1 MDIRVKYAGM
11 FHRKKATPGRFMM
24 RLRLP
29 NGIISS
35 DDMRYFSEVVR
46 PYGPEIGVVDITCR
60 MNIQLRSPPLEDAAD
75 ILKGLQARG
84 MTSIMS
90 GLDNLRNMVGS
101 PIAGLDEH
109 EIFDTRA
116 LSKQIDS
123 WYSGNGLGNPEYANM
138 PRKFN
143 IAISG
148 TRDDFSHTNINDI
161 GLQACPHAT
170 TGEIGFNVVLGG
182 YISIKRA
189 AEAIPMN
196 AWIPATDAFDLCKS
210 ILRIFRDEGFRGDRQ
225 KTRLMW
231 LIETKTVEV
240 FSEMV
245 ATEMAAIR
253 GVESYTFQPVQAHK
267 GAWEHGHRDVNGV
280 HPQKQE
286 GLSYIGVH
294 VPVGRLSADEC
305 IEIADLAEKYSASEI
320 RLTVE
325 QNVLFPN
332 VANERVAEFLKE
344 PIFTKEGSRL
354 QVNPGHIVGHVV
366 SCTGAQFCPLAMVE
380 TKLAIDSLT
389 RKLEEIVHVPK
400 PIRIHMTGCPNRYCR
415 SRKNLCSDDQLQTFP
430 STYSHNNF

>member
-1 MDIRVKYAGM
+1 MSFNILITT
-11 FHRKKATPGRFMM
+11 HNNSPSES
-24 RLRLP
+24 L
-29 NGIISS
+29 GI
-35 DDMRYFSEVVR
+35 DSE
-46 PYGPEIGVVDITCR
+46 
-60 MNIQLRSPPLEDAAD
+60 
-75 ILKGLQARG
+75 
-84 MTSIMS
+84 
-90 GLDNLRNMVGS
+90 
-101 PIAGLDEH
+101 

-116 LSKQIDS
+116 LAKQIDS

-161 GLQACPHAT
+161 GLQACPHET

-196 AWIPATDAFDLCKS
+196 AWIPASDAFDLCKS
-210 ILRIFRDEGFRGDRQ
+210 ILRLFRDEGFRGDRQ

-231 LIETKTVEV
+231 LVETKTVEV

-245 ATEMAAIR
+245 AAEMASIR
-253 GVESYTFQPVQAHK
+253 GVASYSFQPVQAHK
-267 GAWEHGHRDVNGV
+267 GEWTHGHRDVNGV

-305 IEIADLAEKYSASEI
+305 VEIADLAEKYCNSEI

-332 VANERVAEFLKE
+332 VANERVAEFLME

-354 QVNPGHIVGHVV
+354 TPNPGHIVGHVV
-366 SCTGAQFCPLAMVE
+366 SCTGSQFCPLAMVE
-380 TKLAIDSLT
+380 TKLAIDDLT
-389 RKLEEIVHVPK
+389 RKLELMVHVPK
-400 PIRIHMTGCPNRYCR
+400 PVRIHMTGCPNRYDF
-415 SRKNLCSDDQLQTFP
+415 SS
-430 STYSHNNF
+430 